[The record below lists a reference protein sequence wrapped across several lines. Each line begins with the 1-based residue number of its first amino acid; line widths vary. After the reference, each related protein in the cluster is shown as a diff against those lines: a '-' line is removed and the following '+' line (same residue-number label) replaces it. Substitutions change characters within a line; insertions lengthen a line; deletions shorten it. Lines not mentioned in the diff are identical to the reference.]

1 MIRLKK
7 REIVDFL
14 KNNNMDMAMDKM
26 DSLLRNDV
34 FIAAYDVLIQW
45 LKYLKKNLLI

>member
-1 MIRLKK
+1 
-7 REIVDFL
+7 
-14 KNNNMDMAMDKM
+14 MDMAMDKM